1 MANMAENQVFL
12 SSLGSGSSGN
22 SYFIDTPD
30 GALLVDQGFSR
41 KELLARMEASGCD
54 PQRLRGALLTHEHG
68 DHSKGTRVFC
78 DTFNLPLYTTMA
90 TAAVL
95 AEKKNLPKMVR
106 TFEPGA
112 AFELAGFGISSF
124 ALQHDVDTVGF
135 TVRYREISI
144 GIATDLGCAGE
155 SVRRALTNCNA
166 LIIESNYDQDML
178 MNSKRSLDL
187 KRRICGFRGHLDNIY
202 TAELLADL
210 LGDRTGLLLLA
221 HVSRE
226 CNDYE
231 MLSNFCSQT
240 LRSLQK
246 DRLRFAVLRQ
256 DAPSERFAVTL

>member
-1 MANMAENQVFL
+1 
-12 SSLGSGSSGN
+12 
-22 SYFIDTPD
+22 
-30 GALLVDQGFSR
+30 
-41 KELLARMEASGCD
+41 
-54 PQRLRGALLTHEHG
+54 
-68 DHSKGTRVFC
+68 
-78 DTFNLPLYTTMA
+78 
-90 TAAVL
+90 
-95 AEKKNLPKMVR
+95 
-106 TFEPGA
+106 
-112 AFELAGFGISSF
+112 
-124 ALQHDVDTVGF
+124 
-135 TVRYREISI
+135 
-144 GIATDLGCAGE
+144 
-155 SVRRALTNCNA
+155 